1 MPLSLLAP
9 LLLSLLSVSAGKGHE
24 VSTATNTSH
33 TCASPSLYGPQG
45 PPGSP
50 GRDGRDG
57 RDGKDGRDCCSAG
70 QATGVGL
77 EEIREIVRLMAQEE
91 LHNLTQ
97 QIQARDPVKV
107 VVECDSKQT
116 NVTLVPTKTTPP
128 PVSPPPLPTRP
139 PPDTSVCPGTTVSNP
154 SNSCR
159 AILDCDPSAP
169 SGYYWLFTIVPL
181 KNRSSINHV
190 YCYMEADKCG
200 VRGVMRVA
208 HIDMRT
214 SSVNCPAPLTQY
226 QLDSGERLCGSSKPA
241 RTTCDSVVFPTH
253 HFSYKHVCGRAVGF
267 SYHHPCAFRY
277 YTIGQSTINHA
288 YVSGL
293 SITSGHESE
302 RTHIWTYAAG
312 RRETPGVDTCSCPC
326 AAMPGAR
333 PPPFVRQDFYCE
345 SATRY
350 APPSPPRW
358 YTNNT
363 LWDAEDCYP
372 GSSCCNNALAPWF
385 RRTLQEKAIG
395 DIEVRWCTGSGLSHD
410 RVATELL
417 EIYIY

>member
-1 MPLSLLAP
+1 MPLSLL
-9 LLLSLLSVSAGKGHE
+9 LLFLLSLLSVSAGKGHE

-70 QATGVGL
+70 QATGVSL

-91 LHNLTQ
+91 VYNLTQ

-107 VVECDSKQT
+107 TAECDSKQT
-116 NVTLVPTKTTPP
+116 SMALVPTKTANP
-128 PVSPPPLPTRP
+128 PVSPTPLPTRP
-139 PPDTSVCPGTTVSNP
+139 PPDTSVCPGTTTNNP
-154 SNSCR
+154 STSCR
-159 AILDCDPSAP
+159 AILNCNPSAP
-169 SGYYWLFTIVPL
+169 SGYYWLLTIVPL

-208 HIDMRT
+208 HIDMRNT
-214 SSVNCPAPLTQY
+214 SVNCPAPLTQY
-226 QLDSGERLCGSSKPA
+226 QLDSGERLCGSTKIA
-241 RTTCDSVVFPTH
+241 RMTCDSVAFPTH
-253 HFSYKHVCGRAVGF
+253 HFSYQHVCGRAVGF
-267 SYHHPCAFRY
+267 SYYRPCAFHFY
-277 YTIGQSTINHA
+277 KNGGQSTINHA

-293 SITSGHESE
+293 SITYGCEGE
-302 RTHIWTYAAG
+302 RTHIWTYVGAYSDK
-312 RRETPGVDTCSCPC
+312 PSVSCNCPC
-326 AAMPGAR
+326 AASPGASA
-333 PPPFVRQDFYCE
+333 PSFVGQDFYCE

-350 APPSPPRW
+350 TPPFPPRW

-372 GSSCCNNALAPWF
+372 GSSCCNNGFAPWF
-385 RRTLQEKAIG
+385 RRTLQEKTTG
-395 DIEVRWCTGSGLSHD
+395 DIEVRWCTIQGLPND

-417 EIYIY
+417 EIYLY